1 MASSLTVTERTS
13 QLVGRVTKAIQEGI
27 TSVSTDA
34 LPSLAIIPIFVAAGF
49 TPTSGAVKNLAATPP
64 IATTAV

>member
-1 MASSLTVTERTS
+1 MAFSLTVTERTS

-34 LPSLAIIPIFVAAGF
+34 LPSLAIIPISVAAGF
-49 TPTSGAVKNLAATPP
+49 TPASKAVNNLAATLPT
-64 IATTAV
+64 ATTAV